1 MKKFIA
7 CLSLLLA
14 LLMVACSSSIAPL
27 TAEETKTEEAKP
39 TAQTEEKK
47 TADDEAKMPEGPH
60 DPTGFAAGFGKV
72 VVNPESG
79 VGLGG
84 FGNADERT
92 STHVTD
98 DICISC
104 AAVTDQEKTL
114 LLFSLDSIGT
124 TKTVWNFISKQME
137 KEFGIPQDCIL
148 INSSHS
154 HSAPAINVSLPN
166 VTKYMQT
173 FYQGAFQAARIAM
186 ADLDRCELKYA
197 KTETKDLS
205 YIRRYIKKDTGDFVG
220 NWPSTLDPAFYDHES
235 YPDEEMLIL
244 YFDRVNQKDIVLC
257 NWQCHVTNVGTRT
270 GGQVS
275 SDYAGAFR
283 DYVSEKLDVH
293 CAFFQGAAGSTIP
306 FGKLKGEKTNG
317 DYKKHGQEIGDT
329 LISALPNLTSVSDT
343 KIETFTKQIELQH
356 NEKQVKNMG
365 SQTQKVSLCTFA
377 IGDIAIATSPN
388 EMDHRLGKYVKDN
401 SPYTMTFM
409 SAYSNGNYGYIPA
422 ESSFANGG
430 YEVDSCRYVP
440 GTGEQMAKELVDML
454 NLLHQN

>member
-1 MKKFIA
+1 MKKLIS
-7 CLSLLLA
+7 CLA
-14 LLMVACSSSIAPL
+14 LFLAFCTVACSAPL
-27 TAEETKTEEAKP
+27 PSRGNGALQQTATETETIQKSDIEKKTEEILV
-39 TAQTEEKK
+39 
-47 TADDEAKMPEGPH
+47 EGPH
-60 DPTGFAAGFGKV
+60 DPTGFATGFGKV
-72 VVNPESG
+72 VVNPNPG

-104 AAVTDQEKTL
+104 VAVSDGEKKL

-124 TKTVWNFISKQME
+124 TVTVWNYVSKQME

-154 HSAPAINVSLPN
+154 HSAPAVNMTISNM
-166 VTKYMQT
+166 TKYMQT
-173 FYQGAFQAARIAM
+173 FYQGAKKAATQAI
-186 ADLDRCELKYA
+186 ADLDRSELKYGR
-197 KTETKDLS
+197 TDTQDLS
-205 YIRRYIKKDTGDFVG
+205 YIRRYIKKDTGEFVG
-220 NWPSTLDPAFYDHES
+220 NWPNTLDPAQYDHES

-257 NWQCHVTNVGTRT
+257 NWQCHVTNVGTRN

-275 SDYAGAFR
+275 SDYVGAFR
-283 DYVSEKLDVH
+283 DYVSEQLGVH

-317 DYKKHGQEIGDT
+317 DYKKHGQAIGDVLIAAIPT
-329 LISALPNLTSVSDT
+329 LSTMENT
-343 KIETFTKQIELQH
+343 KIETLTKQIQLTH
-356 NEKQVKNMG
+356 NEKQKVNRG
-365 SQTQKVSLCTFA
+365 SETQTVSLCVFA
-377 IGDIAIATSPN
+377 IGDLAIATSPN
-388 EMDHRLGKYVKDN
+388 EMDHRLGMYVKDH

-409 SAYSNGNYGYIPA
+409 SAYTNGNYGYIPA
-422 ESSFANGG
+422 ESSFPNGG

-440 GTGEQMAKELVDML
+440 GTGEMMAEELVNML
-454 NLLHQN
+454 NAVHSD

>member
-1 MKKFIA
+1 MGSDEILKKIFSFI
-7 CLSLLLA
+7 CCLLA
-14 LLMVACSSSIAPL
+14 LCTVACSSVISVEEPTKT
-27 TAEETKTEEAKP
+27 TAETKVEEVKNTE
-39 TAQTEEKK
+39 
-47 TADDEAKMPEGPH
+47 DEILVEGIH
-60 DPTGFAAGFGKV
+60 DPSGFAAGFGKV
-72 VVNPESG
+72 VVNPGPG

-104 AAVTDQEKTL
+104 AAVTDSEKTL
-114 LLFSLDSIGT
+114 LLFSLDAIGT
-124 TKTVWNFISKQME
+124 TRTIWNYISKQME

-154 HSAPAINVSLPN
+154 HSAPAINVFN
-166 VTKYMQT
+166 GNMTKYMTT
-173 FYQGAFQAARIAM
+173 FYQGVFKAARIAM

-197 KTETKDLS
+197 KTETNDLS
-205 YIRRYIKKDTGDFVG
+205 YIRRYVKKETGEFWG
-220 NWPSTLDPAFYDHES
+220 NWPNTLDPEKFKHES
-235 YPDEEMLIL
+235 EPDREMLIL

-275 SDYAGAFR
+275 SDYVGAFR
-283 DYVSEKLDVH
+283 DYVAEKLDVH

-306 FGKLKGEKTNG
+306 FGKLKGERTNG
-317 DYKKHGQEIGDT
+317 DYKKHGKEIGDVLIAAIPT
-329 LISALPNLTSVSDT
+329 LTTAENT
-343 KIETFTKQIELQH
+343 KIETFTKQIELKH
-356 NEKQVKNMG
+356 NAEQVVNMG
-365 SQTQKVSLCTFA
+365 SETQKVSLCTYA

-388 EMDHRLGKYVKDN
+388 EMDHRLGKYVKEN

-422 ESSFANGG
+422 ESSFPNGG
-430 YEVDSCRYVP
+430 YEVESCRYVA
-440 GTGEQMAKELVDML
+440 GTGEQMVKELVSML
-454 NLLHQN
+454 NSLHGN

>member
-1 MKKFIA
+1 MKKLFA
-7 CLSLLLA
+7 FLSLILA
-14 LLMVACSSSIAPL
+14 LCMVACSSSLAPTVTS
-27 TAEETKTEEAKP
+27 TAEEAKTETKTV
-39 TAQTEEKK
+39 EKK
-47 TADDEAKMPEGPH
+47 TTEDDWMPEGPH
-60 DPTGFAAGFGKV
+60 DPTGFATGFGKV
-72 VVNPESG
+72 IVNPNPG

-104 AAVTDQEKTL
+104 VAITDSEKTL

-124 TKTVWNFISKQME
+124 TNTVWNYISKQME

-154 HSAPAINVSLPN
+154 HSAPAINVGAAN
-166 VTKYMQT
+166 MTKYMAT
-173 FYQGAFQAARIAM
+173 FYQGAFKAARIAM
-186 ADLDRCELKYA
+186 ADLDRCEMKYA
-197 KTETKDLS
+197 TTETQDLS
-205 YIRRYIKKDTGDFVG
+205 YIRRYIKKDNGEFIG
-220 NWPSTLDPAFYDHES
+220 NWPDTKDPAYYDHES

-244 YFDRVNQKDIVLC
+244 YFDRTNQKDIVLC

-275 SDYAGAFR
+275 SDYVGAFR

-317 DYKKHGQEIGDT
+317 DYKKHGREIGDV
-329 LISALPNLTSVSDT
+329 LIAAIPNLTTVENT
-343 KIETFTKQIELQH
+343 KIKTFTKNIELKH
-356 NEKQVKNMG
+356 NPEQEKNRGKE
-365 SQTQKVSLCTFA
+365 TQSVFLCTYA
-377 IGDIAIATSPN
+377 IGDVAIATSPN
-388 EMDHRLGKYVKDN
+388 EMDHRLGKYVKEN

-422 ESSFANGG
+422 ESSFPNGG
-430 YEVDSCRYVP
+430 YEVNSCRYVA

-454 NLLHQN
+454 KSLRQN

>member
-1 MKKFIA
+1 MKKLFA
-7 CLSLLLA
+7 FLSLILA
-14 LLMVACSSSIAPL
+14 LCMVACSSSLAPTVTS
-27 TAEETKTEEAKP
+27 TAEEAKTETKTV
-39 TAQTEEKK
+39 EKK
-47 TADDEAKMPEGPH
+47 TTEDDWMPKGPH
-60 DPTGFAAGFGKV
+60 DPSGFAAGFGKV
-72 VVNPESG
+72 VVNPKPG

-104 AAVTDQEKTL
+104 AAVTDSEKTL
-114 LLFSLDSIGT
+114 LLFSLDAIGT
-124 TKTVWNFISKQME
+124 PAKVWNFISKQME

-154 HSAPAINVSLPN
+154 HSAPAINVGN
-166 VTKYMQT
+166 ANMTKYMAT
-173 FYQGAFQAARIAM
+173 FYQGAFKAARIAM
-186 ADLDRCELKYA
+186 ADLDRCEMKYA
-197 KTETKDLS
+197 TTETKDLS
-205 YIRRYIKKDTGDFVG
+205 YIRRYIKKDTGEFIG
-220 NWPSTLDPAFYDHES
+220 NWPDTKDPAFYDHES
-235 YPDEEMLIL
+235 YTDDEMLIL

-275 SDYAGAFR
+275 SDYVGAFR
-283 DYVSEKLDVH
+283 DYVAEKLDVH

-306 FGKLKGEKTNG
+306 FGKLKGERTNG
-317 DYKKHGQEIGDT
+317 DYKKHGKEIGDVLIAAIPT
-329 LISALPNLTSVSDT
+329 LTTAENT
-343 KIETFTKQIELQH
+343 KIETFTKQIELKH
-356 NEKQVKNMG
+356 NAEQVVNMG
-365 SQTQKVSLCTFA
+365 SETQKVSLCTYA

-388 EMDHRLGKYVKDN
+388 EMDHRLGKYVKEN

-422 ESSFANGG
+422 ESSFPNGG
-430 YEVDSCRYVP
+430 YEVNSCRYVA

-454 NLLHQN
+454 KSLRQN